1 MAIGGRNVERP
12 MACDHFQVSGLIII
26 PGTLKKYVRDSMII
40 FGELALFLGNGSMYQ
55 KHQILL
61 MEDKHEAKFIT
72 VSLLLI
78 IKYLVPLC
86 FLSDN
91 IGTT

>member
-12 MACDHFQVSGLIII
+12 MACNHFQVSGLIII

-55 KHQILL
+55 KQILL

-72 VSLLLI
+72 VLLLLI

-91 IGTT
+91 IETT